1 MFTNIKVKYKNEYYN
16 VKAGYDP
23 EEKRYGYLTLKI
35 KPEEE
40 TDPKAIAKQNKIFV
54 LALKILNKKTKSKYE
69 MYDAEC
75 EDGEVTFWICQ
86 KNKTIKEDYFPY

>member
-16 VKAGYDP
+16 VKACYNS
-23 EEKRYGYLTLKI
+23 ENKQYSYLTLKI

-40 TDPKAIAKQNKIFV
+40 TDPKAIAKQNKIFA

-69 MYDAEC
+69 MYEAEC
-75 EDGEVTFWICQ
+75 EDGEVTFWIYQ
-86 KNKTIKEDYFPY
+86 KKKAIKEDYFPY